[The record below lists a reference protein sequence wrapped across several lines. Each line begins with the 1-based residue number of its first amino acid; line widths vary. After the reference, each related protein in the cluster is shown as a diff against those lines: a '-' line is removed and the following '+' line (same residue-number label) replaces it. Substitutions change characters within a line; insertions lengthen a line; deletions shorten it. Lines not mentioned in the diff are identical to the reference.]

1 MAYYEFAS
9 SNKQEGSMPIITISR
24 EVGASGTYIAL
35 KLAEALGGTCY
46 DQQIINEIAEKMGK
60 NKDQLEDFDQN
71 SYNRV
76 GVFFQEAL
84 ASIAQGGMVFHP
96 FGIGPLDW
104 DSAEMFTTYPR
115 NSFQEKDYYDVLTQV
130 IKEIAEHPGSVILGR
145 GASQILKG
153 NSNAFHVRLV
163 ADHVERA
170 SRLMKEQEIDQQK
183 AEELINGKDAAA
195 ANFIYDFFDVEIN
208 DAHQYNLVLNT
219 SRISPDKC
227 VELILAATKQD

>member
-1 MAYYEFAS
+1 
-9 SNKQEGSMPIITISR
+9 MPIITISR

-46 DQQIINEIAEKMGK
+46 DQQIIHEIAEKMGK
-60 NKDQLEDFDQN
+60 PKSQLEDFDQN

-130 IKEIAEHPGSVILGR
+130 IKEIAEQPNSVILGR

-153 NSNAFHVRLV
+153 HSDAFHVRLV
-163 ADHVERA
+163 ADTADRI
-170 SRLMKEQEIDQQK
+170 SQLMKEQNIDQHQ

-195 ANFIYDFFDVEIN
+195 ANFIYDFFDAEIN
-208 DAHQYNLVLNT
+208 DAHQYHLVVNT
-219 SRISPDKC
+219 SQIIPDRC
-227 VELILAATKQD
+227 IEIILSAIKQQD

>member
-1 MAYYEFAS
+1 
-9 SNKQEGSMPIITISR
+9 MPIITISR

-46 DQQIINEIAEKMGK
+46 DQQIIHEIAEKMGK

-130 IKEIAEHPGSVILGR
+130 IKEIAEQSNSVILGR
-145 GASQILKG
+145 GAGQILKG
-153 NSNAFHVRLV
+153 HANAFHIRIV
-163 ADHVERA
+163 ADMPDRTR
-170 SRLMKEQEIDQQK
+170 RLMQEQNLDQQR
-183 AEELINGKDAAA
+183 AEELISGKDAAA
-195 ANFIYDFFDVEIN
+195 SNFIYDFFDVEIN
-208 DAHQYNLVLNT
+208 DPHQYHMLLNT
-219 SRISPDKC
+219 SRVSPDRC
-227 VELILAATKQD
+227 LELIMAAIKSQD